1 MTQFWSQKAE
11 ILARYLNCQLVFR
24 FERATPL
31 DPPPR
36 APREGRDLRGPEGV
50 FNSGNFKN
58 DLYFH
63 FRVTPTPTRAR
74 GGIPPKIKCY
84 VNSRVSIVGIS
95 KMISIFILGYPKPPK
110 GRPQGGLGGQRGFSP
125 LLPKIMCYI
134 DSGVLN

>member
-1 MTQFWSQKAE
+1 MISIF
-11 ILARYLNCQLVFR
+11 ILEYPQ
-24 FERATPL
+24 
-31 DPPPR
+31 PPQGRPR
-36 APREGRDLRGPEGV
+36 GGGLGA
-50 FNSGNFKN
+50 K
-58 DLYFH
+58 
-63 FRVTPTPTRAR
+63 

>member
-1 MTQFWSQKAE
+1 MTF
-11 ILARYLNCQLVFR
+11 IFVLRY
-24 FERATPL
+24 PY
-31 DPPPR
+31 PR
-36 APREGRDLRGPEGV
+36 KGALRGRVGGIEGVLSPITNIMCYVNSGV
-50 FNSGNFKN
+50 FNSGESKN
-58 DLYFH
+58 GLYFH